1 MKVNLI
7 QKLISATR
15 FERYL
20 IAAGNKG
27 QRAIRLYK
35 ANLRIAKAFHPV
47 LGLFE
52 IILRNCLNEE
62 LKIHFKDAD
71 WAINKKHLLTT
82 VMVQGIRDVER
93 RLQKKGGVITNSKI
107 IADQNFGFWTQQL
120 EKQVFKILGG
130 SPIHAF
136 KNLPKNMNRA
146 DISRRLNDIR
156 VFRNRINH
164 NEPICFKAD
173 QIDFLEMEKI
183 YGLIHEV
190 LDWLDPEAKKLIF
203 EIDTVRKEI
212 EKAKR
217 I

>member
-1 MKVNLI
+1 M
-7 QKLISATR
+7 
-15 FERYL
+15 
-20 IAAGNKG
+20 
-27 QRAIRLYK
+27 
-35 ANLRIAKAFHPV
+35 
-47 LGLFE
+47 
-52 IILRNCLNEE
+52 
-62 LKIHFKDAD
+62 
-71 WAINKKHLLTT
+71 
-82 VMVQGIRDVER
+82 
-93 RLQKKGGVITNSKI
+93 
-107 IADQNFGFWTQQL
+107 